1 MTRDWPVDALRGYA
15 VAAVVLGHWL
25 VTGLVLTEDGSLGQA
40 SPLAAMPALAPATWV
55 LQALGLFYF
64 TAGYASAR
72 SAARY
77 RGGQGRWLARRLR
90 RLVLPAVAL
99 LGTGAAVLLAA
110 TVAGVPDRTL
120 AVALTLAV
128 SPLWFLLPLC
138 ALVALTGPLRAAVR
152 RWGPWWCV
160 VPAVAAV
167 AGADLADRLLPAVD
181 GLLPVRLLAAWAV
194 PYLLGL
200 AYADG
205 RLTGRRPAAALAA
218 CGAATV
224 AALISAGYPASA
236 VGVPGAAMSNLN
248 PPSLLAVGLAVTQ
261 IGLGLLARPVLLRLA
276 RRPRPARAVEV
287 VNRYALRIYLCH
299 QPVLVGV
306 TALAAHAGGA
316 LPGLHTAP
324 DGPRWLLARAAWL
337 PMLALVLAALIHRR
351 AAAPATST
359 RPGGRRRSV
368 GPATSTSPGGSRRTA
383 GPAASTRPAGP
394 PEAPAGCEPLSAR
407 VYDVHRSEPRRP
419 QEVIAVRDS
428 DPPSRGR
435 ADRQPR

>member
-15 VAAVVLGHWL
+15 VATVVLGHWL

-40 SPLAAMPALAPATWV
+40 SPLTAMSALAPVTWL
-55 LQALGLFYF
+55 LQTLGLFYF

-77 RGGQGRWLARRLR
+77 GGGQGRWLARRLR

-99 LGTGAAVLLAA
+99 LGSGAAVLLAA
-110 TVAGVPDRTL
+110 TVAGAPDGTL
-120 AVALTLAV
+120 SVALTLAV

-152 RWGPWWCV
+152 RWGPWWCAA
-160 VPAVAAV
+160 PAVAAV

-181 GLLPVRLLAAWAV
+181 GVLPIRLLAAWAV

-205 RLTGRRPAAALAA
+205 RLTGRRPAAALAV
-218 CGAATV
+218 CGAATL
-224 AALISAGYPASA
+224 AALIPAGYPASA

-248 PPSLLAVGLAVTQ
+248 PPSLFAVALAVTQ
-261 IGLGLLARPVLLRLA
+261 IGLGLLARPALLRLA
-276 RRPRPARAVEV
+276 RRPVPARAVDA

-306 TALAAHAGGA
+306 TALTALAARAGGP
-316 LPGLHTAP
+316 LPGLHTPP
-324 DGPRWLLARAAWL
+324 DGPRWLLARACWL
-337 PMLALVLAALIHRR
+337 PLLALVLAALVRR
-351 AAAPATST
+351 RPERPAAAP
-359 RPGGRRRSV
+359 RPD
-368 GPATSTSPGGSRRTA
+368 GPAECE
-383 GPAASTRPAGP
+383 RPSG
-394 PEAPAGCEPLSAR
+394 R
-407 VYDVHRSEPRRP
+407 VYDVHRSEPRRT

-435 ADRQPR
+435 ADRQRR